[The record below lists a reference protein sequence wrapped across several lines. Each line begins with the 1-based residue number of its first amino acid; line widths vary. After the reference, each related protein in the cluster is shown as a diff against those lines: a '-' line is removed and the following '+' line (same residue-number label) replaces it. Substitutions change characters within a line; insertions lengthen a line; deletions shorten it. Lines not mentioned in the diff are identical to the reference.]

1 MNNTFIITWGCPN
14 CLKPVSGISD
24 ENGYVRI
31 ICPNCGTAMV
41 MRKITRRKNLLEI
54 TAPQGQYSLHR

>member
-1 MNNTFIITWGCPN
+1 MNNTRIMTWGCPN

-24 ENGYVRI
+24 EDGYVRI
-31 ICPNCGTAMV
+31 ICRTCGSKMV
-41 MRKITRRKNLLEI
+41 MKRMTRRKHLLEI